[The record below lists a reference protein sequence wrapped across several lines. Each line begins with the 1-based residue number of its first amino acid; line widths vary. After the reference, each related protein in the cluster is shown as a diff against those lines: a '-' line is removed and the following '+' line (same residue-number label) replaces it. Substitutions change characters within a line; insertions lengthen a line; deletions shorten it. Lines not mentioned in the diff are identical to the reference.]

1 MLWNFSPKTGVEFHT
16 PAHPPQRG
24 VLILPLNHNALTP
37 KQRLG
42 PQFESIEG

>member
-16 PAHPPQRG
+16 TAHSPQCG
-24 VLILPLNHNALTP
+24 VPRSPLILNALTP